1 MMIWI
6 LLTGVIRS
14 IRIVPVS
21 FSRASVMEVINA
33 VTRIIIRVMMPGTN
47 I

>member
-1 MMIWI
+1 MMYI

-21 FSRASVMEVINA
+21 FSRASVMEVNRA

-47 I
+47 M

>member
-1 MMIWI
+1 MWI

-21 FSRASVMEVINA
+21 FSRASVMEVISA
-33 VTRIIIRVMMPGTN
+33 VTKIMISVMMPGTN